1 MDVVGLCPKSLD
13 DRFRPEPGHS
23 GRLCMIPI
31 AVVCSTEHNHEMA
44 NEDVLLAV
52 GRYLHQDIDI
62 GAKDEIELARNVLAL
77 MSAAERTALR
87 KYLATTLGR
96 LSASELKGKLN
107 RATTDRRFSSKGADA
122 FLRAVFSQLEAE
134 S

>member
-1 MDVVGLCPKSLD
+1 MAASDPNPAIQAGLCT
-13 DRFRPEPGHS
+13 
-23 GRLCMIPI
+23 IPI
-31 AVVCSTEHNHEMA
+31 AVVCSAEHNHEMA
-44 NEDVLLAV
+44 NEDALLAV

-62 GAKDEIELARNVLAL
+62 GAKDETELARNVLAL

-87 KYLATTLGR
+87 KYLAATLGR

-107 RATTDRRFSSKGADA
+107 RTATDWRFSSKGADA
-122 FLRAVFSQLEAE
+122 FLTAIFSQLEAE

>member
-1 MDVVGLCPKSLD
+1 
-13 DRFRPEPGHS
+13 
-23 GRLCMIPI
+23 
-31 AVVCSTEHNHEMA
+31 MA
-44 NEDVLLAV
+44 NEDALLAV

-62 GAKDEIELARNVLAL
+62 GARGEPELARNVLAL

-87 KYLATTLGR
+87 KYLAIALDR

-107 RATTDRRFSSKGADA
+107 RATTDWGFSSKGADA
-122 FLRAVFSQLEAE
+122 FLRAAFSQLETE